1 MLVAFGEL
9 VLEPRSWAQQP
20 LQQPLQQAAR
30 PPGPSLRPQS
40 LFGSARSRACT
51 PKNENCMR
59 LAWNDCVLPK
69 ALPKQV
75 TAELTARLDAWAP
88 CQALPGEGRSGR
100 WALATR
106 ELGRA
111 S

>member
-30 PPGPSLRPQS
+30 PPGSSLRPQS
-40 LFGSARSRACT
+40 LFGSARSRALYSQ
-51 PKNENCMR
+51 KRE
-59 LAWNDCVLPK
+59 LYAWNDCVLPK

-88 CQALPGEGRSGR
+88 CQALPQMPRVPGG
-100 WALATR
+100 
-106 ELGRA
+106 LGRA
-111 S
+111 

>member
-30 PPGPSLRPQS
+30 PPGSSLLRS
-40 LFGSARSRACT
+40 HFLGVRAAARCT

-59 LAWNDCVLPK
+59 GM
-69 ALPKQV
+69 
-75 TAELTARLDAWAP
+75 TAYS
-88 CQALPGEGRSGR
+88 QKHSQNK
-100 WALATR
+100 
-106 ELGRA
+106 
-111 S
+111 